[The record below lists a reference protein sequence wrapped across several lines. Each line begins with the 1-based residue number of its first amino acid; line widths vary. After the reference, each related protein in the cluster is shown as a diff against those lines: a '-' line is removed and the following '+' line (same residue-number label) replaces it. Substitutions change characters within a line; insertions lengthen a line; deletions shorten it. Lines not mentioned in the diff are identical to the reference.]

1 MQWGVKP
8 PGRELWP
15 YMVCTVCIQALAQ
28 LPRVVV
34 VPHPWRCLRPG
45 WRQPELVPDVVV
57 GNPVH
62 GRGLE
67 QDGL

>member
-34 VPHPWRCLRPG
+34 GAPS
-45 WRQPELVPDVVV
+45 
-57 GNPVH
+57 
-62 GRGLE
+62 LE
-67 QDGL
+67 VFEARLEAA